1 MNQKVAW
8 SAIIV
13 VVLLLL
19 ALMQIVRVN
28 QPKPSGEEKTQP
40 IYTPKG
46 PLVNGPVAIPPGD
59 FFSKPINLNRR
70 SRLTGTFRTAN
81 LRSRVST
88 LVVSAEHLQPWKLGS
103 DHPFLTRT
111 GYVPGG
117 KMNLV
122 LEVGSYILLID
133 NREGDENQSVD
144 VDFHLE

>member
-1 MNQKVAW
+1 MYQKVAW

-28 QPKPSGEEKTQP
+28 QKPSGEEL
-40 IYTPKG
+40 YTSKG
-46 PLVNGPVAIPPGD
+46 PLVNGPVTIQPRD
-59 FFSKPINLNRR
+59 FFSKHLNLNRR
-70 SRLTGTFRTAN
+70 LRLTGTFRTAN

-88 LVVSAEHLQPWKLGS
+88 LVISAQHLQPWKLGS
-103 DHPFLTRT
+103 DHPFLART

-117 KMNLV
+117 KVNLV
-122 LEVGSYILLID
+122 LEAGTYVLLID

>member
-8 SAIIV
+8 SAIVV

-28 QPKPSGEEKTQP
+28 QPSPSVEEKTQP
-40 IYTPKG
+40 HYTSMG
-46 PLVNGPVAIPPGD
+46 PLVNGPVAIPPRD
-59 FFSKPINLNRR
+59 FFSKPFNLNRR
-70 SRLTGTFRTAN
+70 SKLTGTFRTAN

-88 LVVSAEHLQPWKLGS
+88 LVISAEHLQPWKLSS

-122 LEVGSYILLID
+122 LEAGTYVLVID

>member
-1 MNQKVAW
+1 MYQKVAW

-19 ALMQIVRVN
+19 ALMQFVRVN

-40 IYTPKG
+40 LYTSKG
-46 PLVNGPVAIPPGD
+46 PLVNGPVTIQPRD
-59 FFSKPINLNRR
+59 FFSKHLNLNRR
-70 SRLTGTFRTAN
+70 LRLTGTFRTAN

-88 LVVSAEHLQPWKLGS
+88 LVISAQHLQPWKLGS
-103 DHPFLTRT
+103 DHPFLART

-117 KMNLV
+117 KVNLV
-122 LEVGSYILLID
+122 LEAGTYVLLID